1 MTRPPVRDWFTDFD
15 PLDPRWVEDP
25 FPIWD
30 EMRRSCPVA
39 HTDRYNGVYFLS
51 RYEDVRAAAYDT
63 DHFSSRRI
71 FVRETAMVDPA
82 TPPITADPPR
92 HRPSRVPLL
101 PRFSPEAVKEL
112 EAPTQAICREL
123 IGKLIEKERCDVA
136 GEYALHIPM
145 YVLIHMFGV
154 SRECSAQYRKWVL
167 DNLERGITDHALY
180 LKSVVEMRRYFQELV
195 KERRSHPGKDLIS
208 YLAALTYD
216 DKPLPDRQI
225 QGTLALLL
233 IAGIETTA
241 STLCSTFW
249 YLASH
254 PDDLQRL
261 VAEPELLPAAIEEF
275 LRAFS
280 PLTVARDIMPETELG
295 GCTFKTGE
303 MAILSFPS
311 ANRDPEVF
319 EDPNS
324 VIMDRKDINRH
335 LAFGIGIHRCLGL
348 HLARM
353 EMRVALE
360 EWLQRIPEFSFDRS
374 VPIEWPAG
382 PFRGP
387 RNVPIFLR
395 LQGHDNK

>member
-1 MTRPPVRDWFTDFD
+1 MTQPPVQDWFTDFD
-15 PLDPRWVEDP
+15 PLDSRWIEDP

-39 HTDRYNGVYFLS
+39 HTGRYNGVYFLS

-71 FVRETAMVDPA
+71 FVRETAAIDPA

-101 PRFSPEAVKEL
+101 PRFSPEAVKAL

-123 IGKLIEKERCDVA
+123 IGKLIGNERCDVA
-136 GEYALHIPM
+136 GDYAMHIPM

-154 SRECSAQYRKWVL
+154 SREVSDQYRKWVL
-167 DNLERGITDHALY
+167 DNLEGGITDHALY
-180 LKSVVEMRRYFQELV
+180 IRSVVEMRRYFQNLV
-195 KERRSHPGKDLIS
+195 KERRSNPGSDLVS
-208 YLAALTYD
+208 YLATLTYQ

-241 STLCSTFW
+241 SALCSTFW
-249 YLASH
+249 HLASH
-254 PDDLQRL
+254 PHDLQRL

-280 PLTVARDIMPETELG
+280 PLTVAREIMPGAGLG
-295 GCTFKTGE
+295 GCRFETGE
-303 MAILSFPS
+303 MAMLSFPS

-319 EDPNS
+319 EDPNR
-324 VIMDRKDINRH
+324 VIIDRADNSRH
-335 LAFGIGIHRCLGL
+335 LAFGIGIHRCLGM

-353 EMRVALE
+353 EMRVALG
-360 EWLQRIPEFSFDRS
+360 EWLERIPEFRLDQS
-374 VPIEWPAG
+374 VPIEWPRG

-387 RNVPIFLR
+387 RNVPIFFR
-395 LQGHDNK
+395 SKGQDHG